1 MSRSSGRSRMAP
13 CAALAACIRRLPR
26 RWAPTVP
33 PFVLAVVCAFA
44 ATADLAHAVTGRSSW
59 HVEPLAAPR
68 GALSDVSCT
77 SGSQCL
83 AVGESFSGPSTVD
96 GLVESWNGESWTPT
110 TIPGL
115 TFYGDS
121 CLSATDCLAV
131 GGSDILGTGI
141 RAEIYHW
148 TGASWEQQSAPLRP
162 VASALTSVSCV
173 TKNDCVAVGTADTAD
188 GLGSYGILDAWNG
201 TEWSHQITLPG
212 GAGALS
218 RVSCT
223 PTGFCVAV
231 GYGIGR
237 NGWRQVIFT
246 RAVPDGRWH
255 EPSPRTEVRDTLYGV
270 SCVSS
275 SFCIAVGA
283 GDTVHGGLRTR
294 AVIESWNGQSWHRQ
308 QVSVPPRSSLSSV
321 SCASTTSC
329 VATGQVFAPGPVG
342 KPQELLVERWNGR
355 NWSGERVPSRSGF
368 ELLGVACVVGA
379 GCVAVGA
386 QGNVAGLRE
395 LVERSP
401 EG

>member
-1 MSRSSGRSRMAP
+1 MQMLTTHRLPAWAS
-13 CAALAACIRRLPR
+13 AALIALLTCGCSLLL
-26 RWAPTVP
+26 API
-33 PFVLAVVCAFA
+33 AS
-44 ATADLAHAVTGRSSW
+44 ATDSTW

-83 AVGESFSGPSTVD
+83 AVGESFQGSSTVD
-96 GLVESWNGESWTPT
+96 GLVESWNGELWTPT

-148 TGASWEQQSAPLRP
+148 TGASWEQQSAPLKP
-162 VASALTSVSCV
+162 VASVLTSVSCA
-173 TKNDCVAVGTADTAD
+173 TENDCVTVGTAVTDD
-188 GLGSYGILDAWNG
+188 GLNSDGILDAWNG
-201 TEWSHQITLPG
+201 TEWAHQITLPG

-218 RVSCT
+218 GVSCT

-237 NGWRQVIFT
+237 NGSRQVILT
-246 RAVPDGRWH
+246 RSVPDGRWR
-255 EPSPRTEVRDTLYGV
+255 EPNPRIEVRDTLYGV

-275 SFCIAVGA
+275 SFCIAVGDV
-283 GDTVHGGLRTR
+283 DTSHGGLRNR
-294 AVIESWNGQSWHRQ
+294 AVIESWDGQGWHRQ
-308 QVSVPPRSSLSSV
+308 QVSVPPRSSLRSV

-329 VATGQVFAPGPVG
+329 VATGQVFAAGPLSR
-342 KPQELLVERWNGR
+342 PQGLLVERWNGR
-355 NWSGERVPSRSGF
+355 NWSSEHVPSRSSY
-368 ELLGVACVVGA
+368 ELPGIACVTGA
-379 GCVAVGA
+379 GCVAAGA

-395 LVERSP
+395 LVERYP
-401 EG
+401 ENQLPRLIVAQQFR

>member
-1 MSRSSGRSRMAP
+1 MSRSAGRSRMAP
-13 CAALAACIRRLPR
+13 CAALAACILGLPR
-26 RWAPTVP
+26 RWAPTVA
-33 PFVLAVVCAFA
+33 PFVLAVVCALA

-121 CLSATDCLAV
+121 CLSATDCFAV

-141 RAEIYHW
+141 RPEIYHW
-148 TGASWEQQSAPLRP
+148 TGASWEQQSAPPKP
-162 VASALTSVSCV
+162 VAAVLTSVSCA
-173 TKNDCVAVGTADTAD
+173 TEGDCVAVGTSVTGQGVSDD
-188 GLGSYGILDAWNG
+188 GILDAWNG
-201 TEWSHQITLPG
+201 KEWSHQIARLG
-212 GAGALS
+212 GGGVLS
-218 RVSCT
+218 KVSCT
-223 PTGFCVAV
+223 PAGFCVAV
-231 GYGIGR
+231 GQGGER

-246 RAVPDGRWH
+246 RAVPDGRWR

-270 SCVSS
+270 SCISS
-275 SFCIAVGA
+275 SYCVAVGA

-294 AVIESWNGQSWHRQ
+294 AVIESWDGTSWHRQ

-355 NWSGERVPSRSGF
+355 NWSSEQAPSRSGF
-368 ELLGVACVVGA
+368 ELPGVACITGA
-379 GCVAVGA
+379 GCVAVGD
-386 QGNVAGLRE
+386 QGDVAALHE